1 MTDGPLNPIP
11 VTVITGFLGAGKTT
25 LLNRLLPDP
34 AMADTAVIIN
44 EFGEI
49 GIDHMLVERADDG
62 IVELSSGCL
71 CCTIRGDLVATLE
84 DLVARADDGRIARL
98 ARVVI
103 ETTGL
108 ADPAPILHT
117 IMRQPYLLQ
126 RYRLDGVVTLVDAV
140 NGDATL
146 DAQPEAV
153 KQAAI
158 ADRLVLTK
166 TDLCLDPERQA
177 TLSRLVLR
185 LHDLNPGAQILDA
198 ANGEATPTALLEA
211 GLWNP
216 AAKQIDVA
224 RWLAEEALR
233 DREAERHRLEKRFGL
248 NLLATDQASTD
259 ICVPHAHGA
268 GVPGHLTHGD
278 DGHHHD
284 RNRHDAHIRA
294 FCLTTDKPVSIATI
308 DLFMELL
315 RSAHGPKLLRMK
327 GIVQLV
333 EDAERPLV
341 LHAVQHV
348 LHPPARLPRWPD
360 SDHRTRLVFITRD
373 LDEGFVSRMFS
384 AFMGEP
390 VIDTPDRAAV
400 EDNPLSISGFSG
412 RFT

>member
-1 MTDGPLNPIP
+1 MPTPTDPIP

-25 LLNRLLPDP
+25 LLNRLLIDP

-44 EFGEI
+44 EFGEV
-49 GIDHMLVERADDG
+49 GIDHVLVERADDG

-84 DLVARADDGRIARL
+84 DLVARADEGRITRL

-117 IMRQPYLLQ
+117 IMRHPWLVQ

-140 NGDATL
+140 NGAATL
-146 DAQPEAV
+146 DTQPEAV

-166 TDLCLDPERQA
+166 TDLCDDAERGLGLS
-177 TLSRLVLR
+177 TLVMR
-185 LHDLNPGAQILDA
+185 LHDLNPAAAILDA
-198 ANGEATPTALLEA
+198 AKGEATPAALLDA

-216 AAKQIDVA
+216 DAKSIDVG

-233 DREAERHRLEKRFGL
+233 DREAERHRLEARFGGSF
-248 NLLATDQASTD
+248 LATDL
-259 ICVPHAHGA
+259 
-268 GVPGHLTHGD
+268 PGEEECGPFGHTHG
-278 DGHHHD
+278 GQPHNHD
-284 RNRHDAHIRA
+284 RNRHDASIRA
-294 FCLTTDKPVSIATI
+294 FCLTTDRPVSISTI
-308 DLFMELL
+308 DLFLELL

-333 EDAERPLV
+333 EDPDRPLV

-348 LHPPARLPRWPD
+348 LHPPARLPKWPD
-360 SDHRTRLVFITRD
+360 ADRRTRLVFITRD
-373 LDEGFVSRMFS
+373 LPESFVAGMFA
-384 AFMGEP
+384 AFTGEP
-390 VIDTPDRAAV
+390 TIDTPDRAAV
-400 EDNPLSISGFSG
+400 MDNPLAISGFSG
-412 RFT
+412 RFDQT

>member
-1 MTDGPLNPIP
+1 MPAPIDPIP

-25 LLNRLLPDP
+25 LLNRLLMDP

-44 EFGEI
+44 EFGDV
-49 GIDHMLVERADDG
+49 GIDHILVERADDG

-98 ARVVI
+98 ARIVI

-117 IMRQPYLLQ
+117 IMRHPWLVQ
-126 RYRLDGVVTLVDAV
+126 RYRLDGVVTLIDAV
-140 NGDATL
+140 NGSATL
-146 DAQPEAV
+146 DSQPEAV

-166 TDLCLDPERQA
+166 TDLCDQHERQHA
-177 TLSRLVLR
+177 IAALVLR
-185 LHDLNPGAQILDA
+185 LHDLNPAARILDA
-198 ANGEATPTALLEA
+198 FKGEATPDALLEA

-216 AAKQIDVA
+216 QAKRIDVG

-233 DREAERHRLEKRFGL
+233 DRETERHRLEAQFGASF
-248 NLLATDQASTD
+248 LATDLSGD
-259 ICVPHAHGA
+259 DPCGPLGHSHGRDEPHA
-268 GVPGHLTHGD
+268 
-278 DGHHHD
+278 HD
-284 RNRHDAHIRA
+284 RNRHDASIRA
-294 FCLTTDKPVSIATI
+294 FCLTTDQPVSIATI
-308 DLFMELL
+308 DLFLELL

-327 GIVQLV
+327 GIVHLV
-333 EDAERPLV
+333 EDPDRPLV

-360 SDHRTRLVFITRD
+360 ADRRTRLVFITKD
-373 LDEGFVSRMFS
+373 LPESFVQRMFA

-390 VIDTPDRAAV
+390 TIDTPDRAGVA
-400 EDNPLSISGFSG
+400 DNPLAISGFSG
-412 RFT
+412 RFS

>member
-1 MTDGPLNPIP
+1 MSDGSAGPIP

-25 LLNRLLPDP
+25 LLNRLLRDP

-44 EFGEI
+44 EFGDV
-49 GIDHMLVERADDG
+49 GIDHLLVERADDG

-84 DLVARADDGRIARL
+84 DLVGRADDGRIARL

-108 ADPAPILHT
+108 ADPAPILRT
-117 IMRQPYLLQ
+117 IMRHPWLVQ
-126 RYRLDGVVTLVDAV
+126 RYRLDGVVTLVDAI
-140 NGDATL
+140 NGAATL

-166 TDLCLDPERQA
+166 TDLCVDAKDLAALGE
-177 TLSRLVLR
+177 LVLR
-185 LHDLNPGAQILDA
+185 LHDLNPGAGILDA
-198 ANGEATPTALLEA
+198 AKGEATPVALLEA

-216 AAKQIDVA
+216 DAKRIDVA

-233 DREAERHRLEKRFGL
+233 DREAERRRLEVRFGGG
-248 NLLATDQASTD
+248 LLATDEVEA
-259 ICVPHAHGA
+259 
-268 GVPGHLTHGD
+268 D
-278 DGHHHD
+278 DGRSGHVHADGSWHGGEAHSHD
-284 RNRHDAHIRA
+284 RNRHDASIRA

-308 DLFMELL
+308 DLFLELL

-333 EDAERPLV
+333 EDPDRPLV

-348 LHPPARLPRWPD
+348 LHPPARLPGWPD
-360 SDHRTRLVFITRD
+360 ADHRTRLVFITRD
-373 LDEGFVSRMFS
+373 LDEGFVSRMFN
-384 AFMGEP
+384 AFTGIP
-390 VIDTPDRAAV
+390 SIDTPDQAAV
-400 EDNPLSISGFSG
+400 ADNPLAIAGFSG
-412 RFT
+412 RFA